1 MVWKWYRL
9 IVHGESRA
17 KRIYVARI
25 PGRGDSPKVGEF
37 RGAENS
43 PKVGTVG
50 SLLPMTGRKSGYQK
64 KIIPL
69 QTQTIIM
76 KPIFIVYCFA
86 IAIFT
91 SAEVYSQHNHGTKD
105 TTKANKPFDITGVF
119 STFMSDPELAKYK
132 MESSV
137 ITVAPKFADTVSHTH
152 DGELFGYV
160 MEGSVEIGLNH
171 QPPVL
176 FKTGQMFY
184 EKRNIIHSFLRNPDE
199 HTTTRILLI
208 TIIKEGRNGYTP
220 LYSRK

>member
-1 MVWKWYRL
+1 MKLAKFAVGDGVEMVSFDSARRVPRKKDLR
-9 IVHGESRA
+9 G
-17 KRIYVARI
+17 RI

-119 STFMSDPELAKYK
+119 STFMSDPELAKK
-132 MESSV
+132 TRLALAERAERTADRLESLAAALEAEAV
-137 ITVAPKFADTVSHTH
+137 TA
-152 DGELFGYV
+152 
-160 MEGSVEIGLNH
+160 
-171 QPPVL
+171 
-176 FKTGQMFY
+176 
-184 EKRNIIHSFLRNPDE
+184 
-199 HTTTRILLI
+199 
-208 TIIKEGRNGYTP
+208 
-220 LYSRK
+220 